1 MTYPIEYFNKRVK
14 DEIESR
20 PVGILADFAR
30 ITELV
35 MEFGPQIRMP
45 HSRAMGAG
53 LFEMRPKGKEGTGRV
68 FYCFIIDQR
77 VVILHAFIK
86 KTQET
91 PEQDLKIAR
100 KRKKEVLNG

>member
-14 DEIESR
+14 DEIESW

-53 LFEMRPKGKEGTGRV
+53 LFEMRPKGKEGPGV
-68 FYCFIIDQR
+68 FFTA
-77 VVILHAFIK
+77 L
-86 KTQET
+86 
-91 PEQDLKIAR
+91 
-100 KRKKEVLNG
+100 